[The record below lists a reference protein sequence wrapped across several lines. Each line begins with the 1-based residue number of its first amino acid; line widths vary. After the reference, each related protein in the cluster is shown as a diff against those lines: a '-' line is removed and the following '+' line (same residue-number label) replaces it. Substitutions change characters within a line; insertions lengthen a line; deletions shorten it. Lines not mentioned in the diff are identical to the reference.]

1 MNANKSA
8 DRILII
14 GFGSTLR
21 GDDAV
26 GRLVSE
32 TIADKELPN
41 VVALSLT
48 QLVPELVTLVV
59 SARAVIFVDASV
71 ADQEEVEIREIL
83 PACPLSRRF
92 HDTGPRELLA
102 LTRHCYGRS
111 PLAWLVTIPTRNMR
125 ISDELSGAARRHVA
139 EATCEIQRLIQRLAI
154 RETSH
159 A

>member
-1 MNANKSA
+1 MNTNKNA
-8 DRILII
+8 DRILIV
-14 GFGSTLR
+14 GVGSTLH

-32 TIADKELPN
+32 AIADKHLPN
-41 VVALSLT
+41 VVSLSLT

-71 ADQEEVEIREIL
+71 ADQHNVEVREIL

-102 LTRHCYGRS
+102 LTRQCYGRS
-111 PLAWLVTIPTRNMR
+111 PLAWLVTIPARDVR
-125 ISDELSGAARRHVA
+125 IGDQLTDAAIRHVA
-139 EATCEIQRLIQRLAI
+139 EATCEVHRLIQRLSLCEA
-154 RETSH
+154 SH

>member
-1 MNANKSA
+1 MNA

-14 GFGSTLR
+14 GLGSTLR

-32 TIADKELPN
+32 AIADENLPN

-71 ADQEEVEIREIL
+71 ADQEGVEVREIL

-111 PLAWLVTIPTRNMR
+111 PLAWLVTIPARDVHIGDQLT
-125 ISDELSGAARRHVA
+125 DEATRHVA
-139 EATCEIQRLIQRLAI
+139 EATREVLRLVQRLNLHEA
-154 RETSH
+154 SH